1 MRPHSLPAA
10 PRPRWVRQAS
20 SAELHAIAMRFLSL
34 QTTQD
39 LSERQEWLWSA
50 LIDELERRWRRTRPA
65 WQRCACSLCR
75 PPF

>member
-10 PRPRWVRQAS
+10 SRPRWVRLARS
-20 SAELHAIAMRFLSL
+20 EELHAIAWRFLHL
-34 QTTQD
+34 QEHQD
-39 LSERQEWLWSA
+39 LTERQEWLWHA

-65 WQRCACSLCR
+65 WQRCNCALCR